1 MPADVLIAGAGPTG
15 LTAAVLLADQGQT
28 VRIID
33 KRTAPSAHSKAF
45 GVNARTLA
53 LHEVTGLTDRL
64 LAAGIRMTAINAWR
78 RDRKMFRI
86 DLTTARHR
94 YPFML
99 VHSQNRTEALLREL
113 VAERGVQ
120 IEHGVELT
128 EIHPEADI
136 NSVTLSHGDGGSEI
150 ARPAIVLGADGARS
164 AVRRSLNIEFVGSS
178 FDEPWILYDV
188 ELETPLDPDEA
199 HVFLLDD
206 GGMFA
211 VRLQGQVW
219 RVIGNVSDML
229 TRLPAGTEHGAIT
242 WSSHFGI
249 ASKVA
254 GQLQVGNVALA
265 GDAAHIHSGLGARG
279 MNLGIE
285 DAFTFAHLLARG
297 QLQRYDALRR
307 PIVADVVRQT
317 ARVTEVP
324 RGRRPHAKVVRRIS
338 PFLAPMIPIV
348 QRRVAEWVL
357 GLDHGL
363 AWDDPPEPEVAR
375 GR

>member
-1 MPADVLIAGAGPTG
+1 MPDDVLVVGAGPTG

-28 VRIID
+28 VRIVD
-33 KRTAPSAHSKAF
+33 KRTAPSPHSKAF

-53 LHEVTGLTDRL
+53 LHEATGLTDRL

-78 RDRKMFRI
+78 RDRRMFRI

-99 VHSQNRTEALLREL
+99 VHSQARTEALLREL
-113 VAERGVQ
+113 LAERGVK

-128 EIHPEADI
+128 EVHPGADAT
-136 NSVTLSHGDGGSEI
+136 SVTLSHGERGSEI
-150 ARPAIVLGADGARS
+150 ATPSIVLGADS
-164 AVRRSLNIEFVGSS
+164 AASTVRRSLNIEFVGSS

-188 ELETPLDPDEA
+188 ELETPLDPGEA
-199 HVFLLDD
+199 HVFLLED

-211 VRLQGQVW
+211 VRLQDQTW
-219 RVIGNVSDML
+219 RIIGNVADL
-229 TRLPAGTEHGAIT
+229 LDRLPAGTQHGAIT
-242 WSSHFGI
+242 WSSDFGI

-254 GQLQVGNVALA
+254 SQMQVGKVALA

-307 PIVADVVRQT
+307 PVVADVVRQT
-317 ARVTEVP
+317 ARVTEIP
-324 RGRRPHAKVVRRIS
+324 RGRRPHAKVARRLA

-357 GLDHGL
+357 GLDHDLG
-363 AWDDPPEPEVAR
+363 WNPPQPRTRESD
-375 GR
+375 